1 MNTSTF
7 ESTSTRKRLPQSSE
21 RIAEQGRRP
30 APELAAE
37 HKLLGTQTITSIQ
50 RGTTSRRQ
58 RLRDRYLLRTAHG
71 YEADTA
77 DGQIGRVVE
86 IDVAPFEFWPE
97 TLVVAAPSGQL
108 LRIPAAWVER
118 VLSRERRL
126 ILSQSP
132 AAAQPVA
139 RPAQPLLDRQRIWRI
154 VAAVGA
160 ASGLGGYIAALV
172 AFASGVTLE
181 AAPLLTSTGAI
192 AVCASGLAWANGRRS
207 WLAAAGL
214 GSFWLPLGVGT
225 ILTLARIF

>member
-1 MNTSTF
+1 MNTSTL

-21 RIAEQGRRP
+21 RAAEQGRRP
-30 APELAAE
+30 ASERAAE
-37 HKLLGTQTITSIQ
+37 HKLLATRTITSIQ
-50 RGTTSRRQ
+50 GGTTARRQ

-86 IDVAPFEFWPE
+86 IEVAPFAFWPE
-97 TLVVAAPSGQL
+97 TLIVAAPSGQL

-132 AAAQPVA
+132 AAQPVP
-139 RPAQPLLDRQRIWRI
+139 RPAQPLLDRQGIWRI

-172 AFASGVTLE
+172 ALAAGVTLD
-181 AAPLLTSTGAI
+181 AAPFLASAGAI
-192 AVCASGLAWANGRRS
+192 AVGASGLAWANGRRS

-225 ILTLARIF
+225 ILTLARIL